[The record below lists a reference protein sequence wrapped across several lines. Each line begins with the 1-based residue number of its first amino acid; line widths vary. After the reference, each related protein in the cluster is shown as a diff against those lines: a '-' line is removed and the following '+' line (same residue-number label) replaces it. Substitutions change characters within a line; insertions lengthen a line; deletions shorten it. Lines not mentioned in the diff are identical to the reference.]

1 MAEDT
6 QTHEDANELLNM
18 CVNYARRMLKRY
30 GEFGPF
36 AFSLS
41 PQRELVNETTAHKE
55 LPPDPAMLL
64 ELLQKQLT
72 ERGGKREILAA
83 ATAANVTMGKPS
95 AEGFT
100 DALMVEI
107 EHQTGYCVKAFVP
120 YRIGGGQFFRL
131 LPRHIRFGAV
141 QIQDG
146 VTRFFAR

>member
-1 MAEDT
+1 MAEEA
-6 QTHEDANELLNM
+6 QTREDANELLNI
-18 CVNYARRMLKRY
+18 CVGYARRMLRRY

-36 AFSLS
+36 AFSLN
-41 PQRELVNETTAHKE
+41 PQRELVNETTPHKE
-55 LPPDPAMLL
+55 MPPDPAMLL
-64 ELLQKQLT
+64 ELLERHLT
-72 ERGGKREILAA
+72 ERSHKEEIIGA
-83 ATAANVTMGKPS
+83 ATAANVSLGKPS

-146 VTRFFAR
+146 VARFFAR